1 MRATH
6 VARTADANLQNS
18 INISIIF
25 NYLRERGPSYRAQI
39 AKALNIS
46 LPAVSRAI
54 ENLIDHGYVVA
65 DEQVRTQSGKKVAAV
80 RINIQ
85 KGAVLGVDLLSE
97 RVRMAL
103 FDFSSTVRGSYAGKR
118 LAESTNLVDDLAG
131 EIEKFLA
138 DLHRN
143 STEQPIPP
151 LKALTVGVPAVIDVG
166 TQRPMNAYLYENLED
181 LDLKAELSRRLG
193 IEVYLENIV
202 KLAALGEHRYGKG
215 KHYKDLV
222 FIQVGNGVGAGII
235 MDNELV
241 RGAGGAAGEI
251 GFTVTNEE
259 SLGYTHDHKGYLEQF
274 ASTQG
279 IREVAQ
285 RALEHGEQSRMR
297 DMAGGDPAQ
306 LAIHHVFAAAA
317 DGDEVARTVL
327 DAAVSKLTIAALNLS
342 IVLNPE
348 LMVFGGD
355 ISSCPSVEEL
365 LIEPISAALDRL
377 VPFARPEI
385 SVSTLGEDAGVY
397 GASLMAVESLL
408 VGRYPYRIA
417 GGV

>member
-65 DEQVRTQSGKKVAAV
+65 DEKVKTPSGKKVAAV

-97 RVRMAL
+97 HVRMAL
-103 FDFSSTVRGSYAGKR
+103 FDFSSTVRGRYTGKR
-118 LAESTNLVDDLAG
+118 LGESDDLV
-131 EIEKFLA
+131 A
-138 DLHRN
+138 DL
-143 STEQPIPP
+143 SADIEQFLDELHKNATDGPIPP
-151 LKALTVGVPAVIDVG
+151 LRALTIGVPAAIDAT
-166 TQRPMNAYLYENLED
+166 TQRPINAYLYKNLESVD
-181 LDLKAELSRRLG
+181 LQAELSERLG
-193 IEVYLENIV
+193 VDVYLENIV
-202 KLAALGEHRYGKG
+202 KLAALGEHRHGKG
-215 KHYKDLV
+215 KRYKNLV

-235 MDNELV
+235 VDNDLV
-241 RGAGGAAGEI
+241 RGATGAAGEI
-251 GFTVTNEE
+251 GFTVTNEDD
-259 SLGYTHDHKGYLEQF
+259 LGYEHGNKGYLEQF

-279 IREVAQ
+279 IREAARRAVENGEETAMCELVENDPSRLTVKHVFSAAENGDQVAQ
-285 RALEHGEQSRMR
+285 R
-297 DMAGGDPAQ
+297 
-306 LAIHHVFAAAA
+306 
-317 DGDEVARTVL
+317 VL

-348 LMVFGGD
+348 LIVFGGD
-355 ISSCPSVEEL
+355 ISSCPGVEEL
-365 LIEPISAALDRL
+365 LVQPIATALERL
-377 VPFARPEI
+377 LPFTRPEV
-385 SVSTLGEDAGVY
+385 SVSDLCEDAGVY
-397 GASLMAVESLL
+397 GASLLAVESLL

-417 GGV
+417 AGV